1 MNLENYS
8 GKIRETDFELT
19 IIVGVFLVGV
29 VLLDFLA
36 GVEAE
41 VEDESD
47 GFRFRLAEDR
57 SSPLAVGD
65 GDI

>member
-1 MNLENYS
+1 MY
-8 GKIRETDFELT
+8 FVLT
-19 IIVGVFLVGV
+19 MIVGVFLVGV

>member
-1 MNLENYS
+1 M
-8 GKIRETDFELT
+8 
-19 IIVGVFLVGV
+19 VGV

-65 GDI
+65 GDIYKDKSLFCKSLNFSSL